1 MSFVL
6 VSLQRILNS
15 TRKCQFLWKICWFP
29 KQWSSGPLFIVVLH
43 NFEDER
49 DGKELVFLQN
59 RLFSRIFWRFCSSGV
74 TCSARASCCAKRK
87 TNRVT
92 AETLLNRVSVHKHK
106 TCMHLCNTEGIEP
119 TNLGQILRSIESVCW
134 NLSKLPSYVDFTT
147 FFSLQNSPKILQGIF
162 QGLLKAALES
172 DL

>member
-6 VSLQRILNS
+6 VPLKRILNS
-15 TRKCQFLWKICWFP
+15 PRKCRFLRKICWFP

-49 DGKELVFLQN
+49 DGKEQVFLQN
-59 RLFSRIFWRFCSSGV
+59 WLFSRIFWRFCSSRV

-106 TCMHLCNTEGIEP
+106 TCMHLCNTGGIEP
-119 TNLGQILRSIESVCW
+119 TNLGQILHSVEFCVKSIFH
-134 NLSKLPSYVDFTT
+134 NLDVLKLPF
-147 FFSLQNSPKILQGIF
+147 
-162 QGLLKAALES
+162 LLY
-172 DL
+172 